1 MESCSEAPILK
12 DEQAEYIVRQIDP
25 LLAGSRDRF
34 LSMLYRRQIEP
45 QLVVH
50 AALRARKYD
59 QFALEY
65 LNRHPDS
72 VIVNLGCGMDT
83 RYQRIDDREL
93 TFFDLDLPVMI
104 RFKRRFLQESERY
117 RMIAASVLE
126 TAWMEQVGEFV
137 NGPVLFMAEGL
148 FMYLEPDQVKS
159 LVLELQDRFP
169 GSELVCEVAN
179 RRWMPPGE

>member
-1 MESCSEAPILK
+1 MESCCEDPILQ

-45 QLVVH
+45 QLVVQ

-65 LNRHPDS
+65 LTRHPDS
-72 VIVNLGCGMDT
+72 VIVNLGCGMDP

-104 RFKRRFLQESERY
+104 R
-117 RMIAASVLE
+117 
-126 TAWMEQVGEFV
+126 
-137 NGPVLFMAEGL
+137 
-148 FMYLEPDQVKS
+148 
-159 LVLELQDRFP
+159 
-169 GSELVCEVAN
+169 
-179 RRWMPPGE
+179 